1 MATPPGGVATHIGAC
16 PEEVVQVYRIC
27 IRTLH
32 LLVISVMIIGVMRLS
47 HNERAVS
54 EGRFRHVWRKIE
66 PPTQW
71 LFFTTASDVQFWSLD
86 LRPSDILFLLPLL
99 SSTLLLL
106 PFLLLFKVLLQG
118 LQGQSTVGN
127 RVFDCRVQVN
137 IGLIKAFG
145 LKDWVPAKMLP
156 ATCWNN
162 CVLNKYRLYSYC
174 MAASDL
180 RAEVVTVTSLPVFCL

>member
-1 MATPPGGVATHIGAC
+1 MF
-16 PEEVVQVYRIC
+16 
-27 IRTLH
+27 
-32 LLVISVMIIGVMRLS
+32 S
-47 HNERAVS
+47 
-54 EGRFRHVWRKIE
+54 
-66 PPTQW
+66 
-71 LFFTTASDVQFWSLD
+71 FWSLY
-86 LRPSDILFLLPLL
+86 LRLSDILFLLLLL

-118 LQGQSTVGN
+118 LQNQSTVGN